1 MKLIF
6 GIYMHYKDVII
17 VVFLILNYNE
27 EISTVAISQI
37 IVDDI
42 SIFHYQS
49 LLNNNAK
56 QSILLLQ

>member
-17 VVFLILNYNE
+17 VVFLILNYHA

-37 IVDDI
+37 IIGNPSV
-42 SIFHYQS
+42 FNYQS
-49 LLNNNAK
+49 LLNQNQK
-56 QSILLLQ
+56 QTIVLS